1 MTDYATDEGLRRALR
16 QLPRERA
23 GDDFTARV
31 LERLPAP
38 RPAAEVREGS
48 EPWLVRPW
56 AALAAGAT
64 LAVTAILTWSL
75 IMSPGAGAPDPA
87 REAARTGPAVETPV
101 SAADT
106 TATQTMA
113 TQTMAT
119 QTTDG
124 EAPAGETV
132 IAQTAIAQTV
142 HAQTVHAQTVPRS
155 ARIASLIAEQR
166 RLRHEV
172 GELRRLVDTREP
184 VLLLDTADGVGLLL
198 PVGDTLAQP
207 PGSGRAAPPPVRVV
221 PARLTTY

>member
-1 MTDYATDEGLRRALR
+1 MTDYATDEELRRALR

-38 RPAAEVREGS
+38 RPAAEVQERS
-48 EPWLVRPW
+48 EPWRVRPW

-64 LAVTAILTWSL
+64 LAVTAVLTWSL
-75 IMSPGAGAPDPA
+75 ITSPGTGTADPT
-87 REAARTGPAVETPV
+87 REAARRGPAVETPV

-106 TATQTMA
+106 TTGHNTTTHNTT

-124 EAPAGETV
+124 DAPAAETV
-132 IAQTAIAQTV
+132 I
-142 HAQTVHAQTVPRS
+142 AQTVPRS
-155 ARIASLIAEQR
+155 ARIASLLAEQR

-198 PVGDTLAQP
+198 PVGDTLARP
-207 PGSGRAAPPPVRVV
+207 SGSGRAAPPPVRVV